1 MYKIYKKAVF
11 VIALVL
17 LSFSCQ
23 NPDFLD
29 EKPLDIYTPTNS
41 LTKGSDFQAS
51 INFLHSRIREIYTRG
66 SGNLDACW
74 AMKYAT
80 DFAVNATDYYV
91 PLKLNDYKNT
101 MTSNFQVPTAFW
113 TWSYE
118 IIVNSNNVID
128 GATASTSITDAEKK
142 SFIAQAK
149 FTRAWAYRML
159 GNLYGGVPIITAQ
172 ITEAKRDYVRA
183 TRVQVYEQCRKD
195 LTEAIVDLP
204 NVDAVKDGK
213 INKQAAQHLLSEI
226 YICLNKPD
234 EAIAAA
240 SAVINYSGVGLMTTR
255 FGRRKAFPGDVY
267 RDLFELGNQ
276 NRTSGN
282 REGLFV
288 LQQDYFSPANGNWD
302 SNSDGFMANVE
313 ALTFVPTGGGS
324 AIPPMKVWNEKIG
337 GRGFGWIRPTAHFL
351 VGIWQGPDFTTDM
364 RNSQY
369 NIIRDFQIDNVPS
382 TSPDYGK
389 WYVADGYAAKQPDGV
404 NKIRNWYPVIKK
416 ATFSEGDFLPE
427 HYAKDANGNI
437 RTSPVNGGKLLIKA
451 SEQIFHEVYS
461 MRLAETY
468 LLRAEAYVIKG
479 DKAAAAA
486 DINALRRRAGSAD
499 ILASNVN
506 IDAVL
511 DERLRELYAE
521 ELRMLT
527 LTRMGLLYD
536 RNKRYNEKSGLTIE
550 PYHNLWPIPF
560 SEIERNVGAKL
571 EQNPEYK

>member
-1 MYKIYKKAVF
+1 MYKILKKAVL
-11 VIALVL
+11 VIAIG
-17 LSFSCQ
+17 SIAFSCQ
-23 NPDFLD
+23 NADFLD

-41 LTKGSDFQAS
+41 LSKSSDFQAS

-80 DFAVNATDYYV
+80 DFAVNVTDYYT
-91 PLKLNDYKNT
+91 PLKLNDYNNT
-101 MTSNFQVPTAFW
+101 MTSNFQVPSSFW
-113 TWSYE
+113 SWGYE

-128 GATASTSITDAEKK
+128 GATASTTLSDAEKK
-142 SFIAQAK
+142 SFTAQAK

-159 GNLYGGVPIITAQ
+159 ANLFGGVPLVTTQ
-172 ITEAKRDYVRA
+172 ITEAKRDYTRA
-183 TRVQVYEQCRKD
+183 TRAAVYEQCRKD
-195 LTEAIVDLP
+195 LAEAIVDLP
-204 NVDAVKDGK
+204 NIDAVKDGK

-240 SAVINYSGVGLMTTR
+240 SAVISYPGVALMTTR
-255 FGRRKAFPGDVY
+255 FGRHKDQPGDVY
-267 RDLFELGNQ
+267 RDLFELNNQ

-282 REGLFV
+282 KEGLFV
-288 LQQDYFSPANGNWD
+288 LQQDFLNPANGNWD
-302 SNSDGFMANVE
+302 SNSDGFMPNVE

-324 AIPPMKVWNEKIG
+324 AVPPMKVWNEKIG
-337 GRGFGWIRPTAHFL
+337 GRGFGWIRPTVHFL
-351 VGIWQGPDFTTDM
+351 DEIWQGPDFANDM
-364 RNSQY
+364 RNSKY

-382 TSPDYGK
+382 SSPDYGK

-404 NKIRNWYPVIKK
+404 NKIRNWYPIIKK
-416 ATFSEGDFLPE
+416 ATLSEGDFLPE
-427 HYAKDANGNI
+427 QYAKDANGNI
-437 RTSPVNGGKLLIKA
+437 KTSPVNGGKLLIKA
-451 SEQIFHEVYS
+451 SEQVYHEVYS
-461 MRLAETY
+461 IRLAETY
-468 LLRAEAYVIKG
+468 LLRAEANVMKG

-499 ILASNVN
+499 ILAANVT
-506 IDAVL
+506 IDAIL
-511 DERLRELYAE
+511 DERLRELYGE

-536 RNKRYNEKSGLTIE
+536 RNVRYNEKSGLTIK
-550 PYHNLWPIPF
+550 PIHNLWPIPF

-571 EQNPEYK
+571 EQNPGYN